1 MDDFYLGNDK
11 NHPFKQKSHVDTV
24 THKSNK
30 FYGEGSSER
39 FLALLKPLSES
50 ATSLLPQRSPD
61 LRIDLVTTKK
71 GENSVE
77 YMVLRETLLALL
89 LTCVNSY
96 MEHQRSKGQS
106 SLSLKI
112 DTFQLTDIRTANQIT
127 QTR

>member
-11 NHPFKQKSHVDTV
+11 NHPFRQKSHVDTV

-61 LRIDLVTTKK
+61 LRIDLVTTK
-71 GENSVE
+71 GDNSVE

-96 MEHQRSKGQS
+96 MEHQRSKVHS

-112 DTFQLTDIRTANQIT
+112 DTFQLTDIRTVNQIT